1 MDTEFKLYQGENDFF
16 VNTKVKAIFDEHGY
30 IIVRDLLT
38 QKEVSKL
45 KEYAENDSD
54 INKYAYEVEDGK
66 GGKSRLCIW
75 NHPGNDI
82 SGKIIR
88 CQKISG
94 TAQALLGGD
103 EIYHYSTKLMMK
115 EPHTGG
121 SFVWHQDYG
130 YFYQNG
136 CIYPEMLAV
145 FMPIDRSIKKNGC
158 LQVLKGSHRLGRINH
173 VLSGEQAGAEPDIL
187 DAAISQFPLEYVE
200 MEPGDVLFF
209 HCNLLHSS
217 SKNESEMRRWVMIRK
232 LNSIFVKYY
241 RC

>member
-1 MDTEFKLYQGENDFF
+1 MDTEFRIHQEEKDFF
-16 VNTKVKAIFDEHGY
+16 VNAKVKAIFDEHG
-30 IIVRDLLT
+30 
-38 QKEVSKL
+38 
-45 KEYAENDSD
+45 
-54 INKYAYEVEDGK
+54 
-66 GGKSRLCIW
+66 
-75 NHPGNDI
+75 
-82 SGKIIR
+82 

-217 SKNESEMRRWVMIRK
+217 SKNQSEMRRWVMITTMNKRM
-232 LNSIFVKYY
+232 NSPI
-241 RC
+241 